1 MVDKRETFAKK
12 PDEGLLN
19 AAKEALR
26 RIRNEKPENL
36 ILTLNKG

>member
-1 MVDKRETFAKK
+1 MVYKGETFTKK

-26 RIRNEKPENL
+26 RIRNEKP
-36 ILTLNKG
+36 

>member
-1 MVDKRETFAKK
+1 MVDKRETFTKK

-26 RIRNEKPENL
+26 RIRNEKPGNL